1 MLHGNAPPSFY
12 LNASVHALL
21 EAMPVLN
28 STTEAKIHGL
38 HITHFFFCE
47 CERLALIIL
56 LWGTPESPPPPA
68 SPTPLPS
75 TLPNPP
81 PPPPKLAPLLLPPP
95 PNANAPPPLL
105 LPPPPNANA
114 PPPAGAAL
122 NVVDE
127 VGAPKAKPA
136 LALAELPLNPPKA
149 GAAAAA
155 PPKALP
161 PPNALL
167 PLLAP
172 KAGAG
177 VAPKPAAPKA
187 GVGVAPN
194 TLLPLLAPKAGAGVA
209 PKPAKAGVWVA
220 LKPPTAGGAAGC
232 ATAVSS
238 PSIIPSA
245 ELFTTGP
252 GAVLVVDPNTGG
264 VLVVAP
270 KVKAL
275 DPPEAAP
282 VLAPNVNPE
291 LAGCVAGTAVAP
303 NANAEFAGAA
313 GAVVAP
319 NANAEFAGAAGAKVA
334 PKAKPDPALPVPAAA
349 PV

>member
-1 MLHGNAPPSFY
+1 M
-12 LNASVHALL
+12 
-21 EAMPVLN
+21 
-28 STTEAKIHGL
+28 
-38 HITHFFFCE
+38 
-47 CERLALIIL
+47 
-56 LWGTPESPPPPA
+56 
-68 SPTPLPS
+68 
-75 TLPNPP
+75 
-81 PPPPKLAPLLLPPP
+81 
-95 PNANAPPPLL
+95 
-105 LPPPPNANA
+105 
-114 PPPAGAAL
+114 
-122 NVVDE
+122 
-127 VGAPKAKPA
+127 
-136 LALAELPLNPPKA
+136 NPPKA
-149 GAAAAA
+149 GAAA
-155 PPKALP
+155 KALP

-177 VAPKPAAPKA
+177 VAPKPAPKA

-209 PKPAKAGVWVA
+209 PKPAKAGVGVA

-245 ELFTTGP
+245 ELFTAGP

-264 VLVVAP
+264 ALVVAP

-291 LAGCVAGTAVAP
+291 LAGCVAGAAVAPNTNAELAGVAGAAVAP
-303 NANAEFAGAA
+303 NATAEFAGAA
-313 GAVVAP
+313 GA
-319 NANAEFAGAAGAKVA
+319 EVA

>member
-1 MLHGNAPPSFY
+1 MPTSFALHAASRRGNP
-12 LNASVHALL
+12 L
-21 EAMPVLN
+21 
-28 STTEAKIHGL
+28 TQ
-38 HITHFFFCE
+38 
-47 CERLALIIL
+47 RLACFGPRSTGSYACSKLNHGSQNTWTPHNSL
-56 LWGTPESPPPPA
+56 LLLRVRTPSLDHLRWGTPESPPPPA

-209 PKPAKAGVWVA
+209 PKPAKAGVGVA

-245 ELFTTGP
+245 ELFT
-252 GAVLVVDPNTGG
+252 
-264 VLVVAP
+264 
-270 KVKAL
+270 
-275 DPPEAAP
+275 
-282 VLAPNVNPE
+282 
-291 LAGCVAGTAVAP
+291 AGCCVTKHSR
-303 NANAEFAGAA
+303 F
-313 GAVVAP
+313 
-319 NANAEFAGAAGAKVA
+319 
-334 PKAKPDPALPVPAAA
+334 
-349 PV
+349 